1 MAPPHTQ
8 VNDRSNRNRD
18 MAALTD
24 YGLGY
29 KRIAKQIGINPS
41 TVRNVVKRYK
51 KRGHVLDTPR
61 TGRPSKITKEVR
73 SLVNSVTL
81 DNPRASLN
89 QLTKL
94 VRPDLD
100 IGRST
105 VDKVI
110 KELGF
115 KLIVPR
121 KKPWFRKDQQRK
133 RLEWCKLRKAWGK
146 AKWRKVVWLDEAT
159 FDYVAY
165 QPGRKVRVKPGEELL
180 DQNLAAKFKSGRIL
194 VGCWAAYTHGKRSP
208 LVRIRRRG
216 PDERVTKKDRLGL
229 NGSQYAK
236 EICEPYL
243 VPFLQSLDQ
252 PIEEIKVVEDKGPY
266 HFGPLNI
273 TLNNTYGINKMHTP
287 ANSPDLNPIENVWH
301 IFKAKLRK

>member
-18 MAALTD
+18 IAALTD

-29 KRIAKQIGINPS
+29 KRIAKQIGINLS

-51 KRGHVLDTPR
+51 KRGHVLDAPR

-100 IGRST
+100 ISRST
-105 VDKVI
+105 VNKVI

-121 KKPWFRKDQQRK
+121 KKP
-133 RLEWCKLRKAWGK
+133 
-146 AKWRKVVWLDEAT
+146 
-159 FDYVAY
+159 
-165 QPGRKVRVKPGEELL
+165 
-180 DQNLAAKFKSGRIL
+180 
-194 VGCWAAYTHGKRSP
+194 
-208 LVRIRRRG
+208 
-216 PDERVTKKDRLGL
+216 
-229 NGSQYAK
+229 
-236 EICEPYL
+236 
-243 VPFLQSLDQ
+243 
-252 PIEEIKVVEDKGPY
+252 
-266 HFGPLNI
+266 
-273 TLNNTYGINKMHTP
+273 
-287 ANSPDLNPIENVWH
+287 
-301 IFKAKLRK
+301 